1 VPPFIKIHLY
11 FYISQNNFAVRIAI
25 EGGGMPDND
34 SKSKRE
40 ALEEA
45 IEKLNELTR
54 ETTIRPYHNY
64 YGYDTSHT
72 SLIL

>member
-1 VPPFIKIHLY
+1 
-11 FYISQNNFAVRIAI
+11 
-25 EGGGMPDND
+25 MPDND